1 MLVAVADVD
10 STDELEELCFLVVD
24 SDEVHSLDS
33 DEDEEGVVSGGGG
46 LHVLVSL
53 VDVSGGGV
61 QVLVSLVEV
70 EVGPPPLPSLYH
82 QFA

>member
-1 MLVAVADVD
+1 M
-10 STDELEELCFLVVD
+10 VVD
-24 SDEVHSLDS
+24 SDDVHSLDS
-33 DEDEEGVVSGGGG
+33 DEEEVVSGGGG

>member
-1 MLVAVADVD
+1 M
-10 STDELEELCFLVVD
+10 VVD
-24 SDEVHSLDS
+24 SDDVHSLDS
-33 DEDEEGVVSGGGG
+33 DEDEEGVVSGEDEVVSGGGG